1 MSDKKQVQIFSEG
14 TFLIIIACF
23 YIALFSALEQ
33 IHSASSVFWVCACV
47 CVCVCMRACMCA
59 RVSAGLF

>member
-1 MSDKKQVQIFSEG
+1 MSDKKQVQIFSKG

-33 IHSASSVFWVCACV
+33 IHSASSVFWVCV
-47 CVCVCMRACMCA
+47 CVCVCMRACMCV
-59 RVSAGLF
+59 RAGLF